1 MALKVKMNSTDLDEL
16 ETEIPLFATQE
27 ESEDIQVDEQM
38 TIKIKV
44 KEKANDCFWFQ
55 YLPLIDFFDKK
66 ELG

>member
-1 MALKVKMNSTDLDEL
+1 MALKVKMNATDLDEL

-44 KEKANDCFWFQ
+44 KEIEEQ
-55 YLPLIDFFDKK
+55 S
-66 ELG
+66 

>member
-44 KEKANDCFWFQ
+44 KEKEEQ
-55 YLPLIDFFDKK
+55 SH
-66 ELG
+66 

>member
-44 KEKANDCFWFQ
+44 KEKEEQKSDRSHVV
-55 YLPLIDFFDKK
+55 L
-66 ELG
+66 

>member
-1 MALKVKMNSTDLDEL
+1 MALKVKMNATDLDEL

-44 KEKANDCFWFQ
+44 KEKEEQ
-55 YLPLIDFFDKK
+55 SKK
-66 ELG
+66 LGFCSIKL